1 MSISKAFLEY
11 FENEFFQGKAEEF
24 SAFQKSL
31 LRPLKK
37 TLRVNSERVD
47 PVTFKEAKTAQGWTL
62 SPTENA
68 VAFRVDREDTATAL

>member
-11 FENEFFQGKAEEF
+11 FQNEFFQGNPEEF

-37 TLRVNSERVD
+37 TLRINSERVD
-47 PVTFKEAKTAQGWTL
+47 PASFAQKKTAEGWTL
-62 SPTENA
+62 TPTENA
-68 VAFRVDREDTATAL
+68 VAFRVDREDTDTAL

>member
-11 FENEFFQGKAEEF
+11 FQNEFFREKPEEF
-24 SAFQKSL
+24 EAFRKSL

-47 PVTFKEAKTAQGWTL
+47 PAAFKEKKTAEGWTL

-68 VAFRVDREDTATAL
+68 VAFWVDREDTEVAL